1 MTAEKYLA
9 IYTELK
15 KLPRESVKESID
27 SYYKTYGLEFLE
39 SLIANAILDIESA
52 PNNPNPNL
60 IIAYIEKYSERL
72 IEKEERRKNL
82 PKILDTWQI
91 WLVAIGTFGLF
102 LLELFKFIIDH
113 FYCCCR

>member
-1 MTAEKYLA
+1 MTAEERLA
-9 IYTELK
+9 IYNKLK
-15 KLPRESVKESID
+15 KLPKESVKESID
-27 SYYKTYGLEFLE
+27 SYYKTYGLQFLE
-39 SLIANAILDIESA
+39 SLIANAILDIESG

-60 IIAYIEKYSERL
+60 TIEYIEKYSERL

-102 LLELFKFIIDH
+102 LLELLKFIIEY
-113 FYCCCR
+113 FCCSCR